1 MLGELGAW
9 NAFLL
14 TVFSTWRHLSMQNPH
29 CNLTS
34 GLINSYTRFSELC
47 NLWLGSFLFPNAVL
61 YISLMCSIQ
70 AGSVLYCFPQS
81 TEIAS
86 LQGGK
91 AALAG
96 LTAFPPQLPTHPCVH
111 GTDESQ
117 VLYQQGNQWERSYR
131 ALSSGLSAHLSVH
144 SYAQIPQ
151 SQSSWRS
158 NYYSSILPWV
168 AITSIISFFLQYF
181 P

>member
-91 AALAG
+91 AASAG
-96 LTAFPPQLPTHPCVH
+96 LTAFPPPLPTHPCVH
-111 GTDESQ
+111 GTESPRYFISRETSGSEATGRCPLGSLHTFQ
-117 VLYQQGNQWERSYR
+117 YTAMHKSLSHKALEEVTITVQSY
-131 ALSSGLSAHLSVH
+131 HE
-144 SYAQIPQ
+144 
-151 SQSSWRS
+151 
-158 NYYSSILPWV
+158 LP
-168 AITSIISFFLQYF
+168 SLQ
-181 P
+181 